1 MIYLKNISEEQTIMV
16 PRNGEM
22 VTGDVSLVMCN
33 TTDHQEVTM
42 HVKDIN
48 TSGLYLN
55 LAVALPEELADGEYQ
70 YTLNDG
76 NILVSQGL
84 LYIGDLQS
92 PSQYEKIITYKQYE
106 SE

>member
-1 MIYLKNISEEQTIMV
+1 MIYLKNISEEQTILV

-22 VTGDVSLVMCN
+22 VTGDVTLVMCN
-33 TTDHQEVTM
+33 TTDHQEVTL
-42 HVKDIN
+42 HVRDIN

-55 LAVALPEELADGEYQ
+55 LAVALPEGLADGEYQ
-70 YTLNDG
+70 YTLKDS

-84 LYIGDLQS
+84 LYIGDLHS
-92 PSQYEKIITYKQYE
+92 TSQYEKTIRYKQYE

>member
-1 MIYLKNISEEQTIMV
+1 MIYLKNISEEQTILV

-22 VTGDVSLVMCN
+22 VTGDVTLVMCN

-42 HVKDIN
+42 HVREQTTTQIYMKM
-48 TSGLYLN
+48 
-55 LAVALPEELADGEYQ
+55 AVALPEGLADGEYQ
-70 YTLNDG
+70 YTLKDG

-84 LYIGDLQS
+84 LYVGDLQS
-92 PSQYEKIITYKQYE
+92 PMQNEKTIRYKQYE

>member
-1 MIYLKNISEEQTIMV
+1 MIYLKNISEEQTILV

-22 VTGDVSLVMCN
+22 VTGDVTLVMCN
-33 TTDHQEVTM
+33 TTDHQEVTLPVREQTTSQSY
-42 HVKDIN
+42 VKI
-48 TSGLYLN
+48 
-55 LAVALPEELADGEYQ
+55 AVALPEGLADGEYQ
-70 YTLNDG
+70 YTLKDG

-92 PSQYEKIITYKQYE
+92 PMQNEKIITYKQYE